1 MQDIQIN
8 PSDLDNT
15 ALFAH
20 TILSKQ
26 WRTYYRNRIE
36 YSDFYASFCIYY
48 LTYRPKYDPTRGS
61 HMAFT
66 KICAFSYM
74 NRIRRNQKKGAQTLA
89 DVSVHIELD
98 ADEQAVVDA
107 WLDSRCMIR
116 SVKGLADRLNIQ
128 ERAVTEILTSIQDKV
143 TERKRTRKVVLG

>member
-1 MQDIQIN
+1 
-8 PSDLDNT
+8 
-15 ALFAH
+15 
-20 TILSKQ
+20 
-26 WRTYYRNRIE
+26 
-36 YSDFYASFCIYY
+36 
-48 LTYRPKYDPTRGS
+48 
-61 HMAFT
+61 
-66 KICAFSYM
+66 M